1 MISITQ
7 QEESLFS
14 EWREK
19 RPDFVADGV
28 VDEQAYLSKS
38 PKLLF
43 VLKEVND
50 PDGGEWDLREF
61 LRKGGRPQTWNNI
74 TRWVE
79 GIRGLSIDLP
89 WAGLEQVDEE
99 RRCNAVRSI
108 AAINLKKSPGGHTSN
123 VEALATI
130 ATEDKVFLN
139 RQFSLY
145 APDIVICCGSS
156 TSDVFHWLVDFKN
169 VPDWKTTR
177 RGVQY
182 HEFMPGK
189 HIIRYAH
196 PGARVA
202 DNLLYYGLVD
212 AIREILKESING

>member
-1 MISITQ
+1 MTNITQ
-7 QEESLFS
+7 TEESLFS

-19 RPDFVADGV
+19 RTGFVADGV
-28 VDEQAYLSKS
+28 VDEQVYLSSS

-43 VLKEVND
+43 ILKEVND
-50 PDGGEWDLREF
+50 RDGGEWDLREF

-79 GIRGLSIDLP
+79 GIRSLSIDLP
-89 WAGLEQVDEE
+89 WSGLEQVDEE
-99 RRCNAVRSI
+99 RRCNALCSI
-108 AAINLKKSPGGHTSN
+108 AAINLKKSPGGHTTD

-130 ATEDKVFLN
+130 ATDNKVFLN

-145 APDIVICCGSS
+145 APDIVICCGYS
-156 TSDVFHWLVDFKN
+156 TSDVIHWLVDFDKE
-169 VPDWKTTR
+169 PDWKTTR

-189 HIIRYAH
+189 YIIRYAH
-196 PGARVA
+196 PEARVA
-202 DNLLYYGLVD
+202 DNLLYYDLVD
-212 AIREILKESING
+212 AVREILKKSING